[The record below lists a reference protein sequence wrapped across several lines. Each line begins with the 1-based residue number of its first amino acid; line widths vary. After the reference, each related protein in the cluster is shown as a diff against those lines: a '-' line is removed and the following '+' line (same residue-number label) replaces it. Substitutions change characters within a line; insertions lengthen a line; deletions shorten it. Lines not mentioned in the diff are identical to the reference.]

1 MAPMLSAQPHMR
13 PRCVSLPRHCRAP
26 SCARPGCGQTSRQAA
41 ACDACSWH
49 PAAVVVQ
56 VGAAGL
62 TACCWLLLI
71 LKAASCCLLK
81 PGTCLARTPWPLSA
95 IPQHY
100 FAPKLLSPCHSS
112 ALLQSC
118 CTPTACSASRCALRC
133 AALWSTAPPGGRAHT
148 SCSTQVGRDGWDRL
162 GWVIMGSICSGAQH
176 AHVLDTGGSWMM
188 CGGHHLVQSKCA
200 AVVVW
205 HGMHMCGGDCLPQ
218 LQALQDTATCSRQP
232 FASAV
237 PPALPQPAA
246 CYAWSQPLQQSMR
259 AGCWR

>member
-81 PGTCLARTPWPLSA
+81 PGTCLVGHHVPLSS
-95 IPQHY
+95 IPLHCVALQ
-100 FAPKLLSPCHSS
+100 KRLLLCHPPHL
-112 ALLQSC
+112 AFQSC

-133 AALWSTAPPGGRAHT
+133 AALWSTAPPGGRGHI

-162 GWVIMGSICSGAQH
+162 GWVIIVACSTQVGR
-176 AHVLDTGGSWMM
+176 G
-188 CGGHHLVQSKCA
+188 
-200 AVVVW
+200 
-205 HGMHMCGGDCLPQ
+205 
-218 LQALQDTATCSRQP
+218 
-232 FASAV
+232 
-237 PPALPQPAA
+237 
-246 CYAWSQPLQQSMR
+246 
-259 AGCWR
+259 